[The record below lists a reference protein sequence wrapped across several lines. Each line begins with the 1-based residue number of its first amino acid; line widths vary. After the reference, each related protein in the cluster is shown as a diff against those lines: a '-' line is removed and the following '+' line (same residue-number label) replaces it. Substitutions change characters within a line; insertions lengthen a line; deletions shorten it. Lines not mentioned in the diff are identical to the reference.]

1 MERLPGHLL
10 PLERERRDVT
20 GHTPDVAK
28 APLRLLLRTPVP
40 AAGPRWPCPQL
51 RPVPWVSAAT
61 LNEIFYRSP
70 WVSHQSRSGG
80 WGGGMGCLRAPG
92 SLPAPPEA
100 SRGPSSLWSPTKSPC
115 RP

>member
-51 RPVPWVSAAT
+51 RPVPSVSAAT
-61 LNEIFYRSP
+61 LCLNKIFYGSP
-70 WVSHQSRSGG
+70 RVSHQSRSGCGLGGLG
-80 WGGGMGCLRAPG
+80 WGA
-92 SLPAPPEA
+92 
-100 SRGPSSLWSPTKSPC
+100 
-115 RP
+115 